1 MDNAAEKYKHQF
13 GLVGKNIDYSFS
25 RAYFSK
31 KFETESLQEHSYVNF
46 DIENIEEFP
55 SIIKSNTNLVGLN
68 VTIPYKEAVIPYLD
82 EINKKAAK
90 IGAINTIKID
100 KKGKLIGYN
109 TDWFGFQKTLKPH
122 LKKHHKRALILGTGG
137 ASKAVAY
144 ALKKLGIKFQY
155 VSRTISEQAKYS
167 YQTLSETDIK
177 KHTLI
182 INTTPLGTFPD
193 INITPAI
200 PYNAITD
207 KHLVFDLIYNP
218 IETKFLNLSK
228 QQGAQTLNGLPM
240 LEYQAEKAWKIWNK
254 K

>member
-1 MDNAAEKYKHQF
+1 MEHTTEKPKYLF
-13 GLVGKNIDYSFS
+13 GLVGKDIDYSFS
-25 RAYFSK
+25 RVYFSK
-31 KFETESLQEHSYVNF
+31 KFEKESLNQYSYTNF
-46 DIENIEEFP
+46 DIATIEDFENVLSKNPNIC
-55 SIIKSNTNLVGLN
+55 SLN
-68 VTIPYKEAVIPYLD
+68 VTIPYKEAIIPYLD
-82 EINKKAAK
+82 KIDKKALK
-90 IGAINTIKID
+90 IGAINTIKIT
-100 KKGKLIGYN
+100 KKGQYIGYN

-144 ALKKLGIKFQY
+144 TLKKLGIKFQY

-167 YQTLSETDIK
+167 YETLSEADIK

-182 INTTPLGTFPD
+182 INTTPLGTFPNID
-193 INITPAI
+193 IAPTI
-200 PYNAITD
+200 PYNSITN

-218 IETKFLNLSK
+218 IETKFLNLAK